1 MTSRETPSPAPIR
14 VLWLIKGLGPGG
26 AEQLLLS
33 SAEVADHDAF
43 DYDVAYVR
51 PDKDHLVQPL
61 RDLGVDVYRLGE
73 SDRWLTDLRGRLADY
88 DIVHVHSPLLAGAV
102 RLLVRALPRSGR
114 PAIVST
120 EHNVWSNFSR
130 PTRLLNAVTG
140 GMDDKRWAVSGEVKR
155 SMWPRL
161 AQRTEVLRHG
171 INLGTTLPPASSRAE
186 TRQRLGIAMDA
197 PVVICVANLRK
208 EKDYPNLMRAA
219 HQVLEQEPDAVFL
232 AVGQG
237 PLEAELSELHTRM
250 GLGDRF
256 RFLGYR
262 EDVRELLSAAD
273 VFALGSLQEG
283 LPVAIMEALQLSLP
297 IVATDVGG
305 VSEAVT
311 SDVNGFLVPPGDD
324 AALAAGILTALQ
336 DADLRHRLGAAS
348 RARASDFDIRTTVA
362 LEEAAYKRLV
372 GSPLVSRASQGDRD

>member
-14 VLWLIKGLGPGG
+14 VLWVIKGLGPGG

-33 SAEVADHDAF
+33 SAEVADHSAF

-51 PDKDHLVQPL
+51 PDKDQLVQAL
-61 RDLGVDVYRLGE
+61 RDLDVDVCRLGE
-73 SDRWLTDLRGRLADY
+73 TGRWLTDLRRRLRDY

-102 RLLVRALPRSGR
+102 RLLVRTLPRGR
-114 PAIVST
+114 RPVIVTT

-130 PTRLLNAVTG
+130 PTRLLNAATG

-155 SMWPRL
+155 SMWPHL
-161 AQRTEVLRHG
+161 ARRTEVLRHG
-171 INLGTTLPPASSRAE
+171 INLGAALPSDSSRAE

-219 HQVLEQEPDAVFL
+219 QQVLEQEPTAVFL

-237 PLEAELSELHTRM
+237 PLEAELSELHNSM
-250 GLGDRF
+250 ALGDRF

-262 EDVRELLSAAD
+262 DDVRELLSAAD

-311 SDVNGFLVPPGDD
+311 TGVNGILVPASDD
-324 AALAAGILTALQ
+324 AALASGILTVLQ
-336 DADLRHRLGAAS
+336 DPELRPRLGAAS
-348 RARASDFDIRTTVA
+348 RARSSDFDIRTTVA

-372 GSPLVSRASQGDRD
+372 GSS

>member
-14 VLWLIKGLGPGG
+14 VLWVIKGLGPGG

-51 PDKDHLVQPL
+51 PDKDHLVKPL
-61 RDLGVDVYRLGE
+61 SDLGLDVYRLGE
-73 SDRWLTDLRGRLADY
+73 SGRWLTELRGRLGDY
-88 DIVHVHSPLLAGAV
+88 DVVHVHSPLLAGTV
-102 RLLVRALPRSGR
+102 RLLVRTMPRGR
-114 PAIVST
+114 RPVLVTT
-120 EHNVWSNFSR
+120 EHNVWSNFSK

-140 GMDDKRWAVSGEVKR
+140 RADDHRWAVSGEVKR
-155 SMWPRL
+155 SMWPHL
-161 AQRTEVLRHG
+161 AQRTDVLRHG
-171 INLGTTLPPASSRAE
+171 INLGAALPTASGRAE
-186 TRQRLGIAMDA
+186 TRRQLGIPSDG

-219 HQVLEQEPDAVFL
+219 RQVLEQEPTAVFL

-237 PLEAELSELHTRM
+237 PLEAELTALHHSM

-262 EDVRELLSAAD
+262 EDVRELLFAAD

-311 SDVNGFLVPPGDD
+311 PEVNGLLVPAADD
-324 AALAAGILTALQ
+324 TALAAAILRVLQ
-336 DADLRHRLGAAS
+336 DPDLRHRFGAAS

-362 LEEAAYKRLV
+362 LEEDAYKRLV
-372 GSPLVSRASQGDRD
+372 GST

>member
-1 MTSRETPSPAPIR
+1 MTSPELLPPAVPIR

-33 SAEVADHDAF
+33 SAEVADHSAF
-43 DYDVAYVR
+43 DYDVAFVR
-51 PDKDHLVQPL
+51 PDKDQLVHPL
-61 RDLGVDVYRLGE
+61 RDRDVDVYRLGD
-73 SDRWLTDLRGRLADY
+73 SGRWLTDLRGRLRDY

-102 RLLVRALPRSGR
+102 RLLARSIARGR
-114 PAIVST
+114 RPIIVST

-130 PTRLLNAVTG
+130 PTRLLNALTG
-140 GMDDKRWAVSGEVKR
+140 RMDDKRWAVSHEVKR
-155 SMWPRL
+155 SMWSPL
-161 AQRTEVLRHG
+161 ATRTGVLRHG
-171 INLGTTLPPASSRAE
+171 IDLGAAPPPPSSRAE
-186 TRQRLGIAMDA
+186 IRRSLGIANDA

-219 HQVLEQEPDAVFL
+219 ATVLESHPDAVFL

-237 PLEAELSELHTRM
+237 PLETELAALHTRM

-262 EDVRELLSAAD
+262 EDVRALLSAAD

-283 LPVAIMEALQLSLP
+283 LPVAIMEALHQGLP

-305 VSEAVT
+305 VGEAVT
-311 SDVNGFLVPPGDD
+311 DGVNGFLVAPSDSG
-324 AALAAGILTALQ
+324 ALASALIAVLE
-336 DADLRHRLGAAS
+336 DPELRHRLGVAS
-348 RARASDFDIRTTVA
+348 RTRAAEFDIRQTVA
-362 LEEAAYKRLV
+362 LEEDVYKRLV
-372 GSPLVSRASQGDRD
+372 RERAAAL

>member
-1 MTSRETPSPAPIR
+1 MRIR

-33 SAEVADHDAF
+33 SAQVADHNAF
-43 DYDVAYVR
+43 DYDAAYVR
-51 PDKDHLVQPL
+51 PDKDQLVQPL
-61 RDLGVDVYRLGE
+61 RDLGLDVYRLGE
-73 SDRWLTDLRGRLADY
+73 SGGWLTDLRGRLGDY

-102 RLLVRALPRSGR
+102 RLLVRTMPRWRR
-114 PAIVST
+114 PVIVTT

-130 PTRLLNAVTG
+130 PTRVLNAVTG
-140 GMDDKRWAVSGEVKR
+140 RIDDKRWAVSEEVRR
-155 SMWPRL
+155 SMWSHL
-161 AQRTEVLRHG
+161 ARRTEVLRHG
-171 INLGTTLPPASSRAE
+171 INLGATLPAASSRAE
-186 TRQRLGIAMDA
+186 TRRRLHIAGDA

-219 HQVLEQEPDAVFL
+219 QQVFEQEPGAVFL

-237 PLEAELSELHTRM
+237 PLEAELSELHNGM

-311 SDVNGFLVPPGDD
+311 PNINGLLVPAADD
-324 AALAAGILTALQ
+324 AALATGILTLLQ
-336 DADLRHRLGAAS
+336 DPDLRRRLGATS
-348 RARASDFDIRTTVA
+348 RARASGFDIRTTVA
-362 LEEAAYKRLV
+362 LEESSYKRLV
-372 GSPLVSRASQGDRD
+372 DSP

>member
-1 MTSRETPSPAPIR
+1 MTSRETPSPGPIR

-33 SAEVADHDAF
+33 SAEVADHSAF
-43 DYDVAYVR
+43 DYDVAFVR
-51 PDKDHLVQPL
+51 PDKDQLVHPL
-61 RDLGVDVYRLGE
+61 RDRDVDVYRLGD
-73 SDRWLTDLRGRLADY
+73 SGRWLTDLRGRLRDY

-102 RLLVRALPRSGR
+102 RLLARSIARGR
-114 PAIVST
+114 RPIIVST

-130 PTRLLNAVTG
+130 PTRLLNALTG
-140 GMDDKRWAVSGEVKR
+140 RMDDKRWAVSHEVKR
-155 SMWPRL
+155 SMWSPL
-161 AQRTEVLRHG
+161 ATRTGVLRHG
-171 INLGTTLPPASSRAE
+171 IDLGAAPPPPSSRAE
-186 TRQRLGIAMDA
+186 IRRSLGIANDA

-219 HQVLEQEPDAVFL
+219 ATVLESHPDAVFL

-237 PLEAELSELHTRM
+237 PLETELAALHTRM

-262 EDVRELLSAAD
+262 EDVRALLSAAD

-283 LPVAIMEALQLSLP
+283 LPVAIMEALHQGLP

-305 VSEAVT
+305 VGEAVT
-311 SDVNGFLVPPGDD
+311 DGVNGFLVAPSDSG
-324 AALAAGILTALQ
+324 ALASALIAVLE
-336 DADLRHRLGAAS
+336 DPELRHRLGVAS
-348 RARASDFDIRTTVA
+348 RTRAAEFDIRQTVA
-362 LEEAAYKRLV
+362 LEEDVYKRLV
-372 GSPLVSRASQGDRD
+372 RERAAAL

>member
-1 MTSRETPSPAPIR
+1 VTSSDLPTAASIR

-33 SAEVADHDAF
+33 SAAVADRETFA
-43 DYDVAYVR
+43 YDVAYVR
-51 PDKDHLVQPL
+51 PDKDQLVKSL
-61 RDLGVDVYRLGE
+61 RELGVTVFRLGQ
-73 SDRWLTDLRGRLADY
+73 SGSWLTDLRQRLGHY

-102 RLLVRALPRSGR
+102 RLLARSIARGR
-114 PAIVST
+114 RPIIVST

-130 PTRLLNAVTG
+130 PTRLLNALTG
-140 GMDDKRWAVSGEVKR
+140 RMDDKRWAVSHEVKR
-155 SMWPRL
+155 SMWSPL
-161 AQRTEVLRHG
+161 ATRTGVLRHG
-171 INLGTTLPPASSRAE
+171 IDLGAAPPPPSSRAE
-186 TRQRLGIAMDA
+186 IRRSLGIANDA

-219 HQVLEQEPDAVFL
+219 ATVLESHPDAVFL

-237 PLEAELSELHTRM
+237 PLETELAALHTRM

-262 EDVRELLSAAD
+262 EDVRALLSAAD

-283 LPVAIMEALQLSLP
+283 LPVAIMEALHQGLP

-305 VSEAVT
+305 VGEAVT
-311 SDVNGFLVPPGDD
+311 DGVNGFLVAPSDSG
-324 AALAAGILTALQ
+324 ALASALIAVLE
-336 DADLRHRLGAAS
+336 DPELRHRLGVAS
-348 RARASDFDIRTTVA
+348 RTRAAEFDIRQTVA
-362 LEEAAYKRLV
+362 LEEDVYKRLV
-372 GSPLVSRASQGDRD
+372 RERAAAL

>member
-1 MTSRETPSPAPIR
+1 MTSRETPSPGPIR

-33 SAEVADHDAF
+33 SAEVADHSAF
-43 DYDVAYVR
+43 DYDVAFVR
-51 PDKDHLVQPL
+51 PDKDQLVHPL
-61 RDLGVDVYRLGE
+61 RDRDVDVYRLGD
-73 SDRWLTDLRGRLADY
+73 SGRWLTDLRGRLRDY

-102 RLLVRALPRSGR
+102 RLLVRTLPRGRR
-114 PAIVST
+114 PAVVST

-171 INLGTTLPPASSRAE
+171 INLGTTLPRASSRTE
-186 TRQRLGIAMDA
+186 TRRQLGISSDA

-219 HQVLEQEPDAVFL
+219 QQVLEHEPDAVFL

-283 LPVAIMEALQLSLP
+283 LPVAIMEAL
-297 IVATDVGG
+297 
-305 VSEAVT
+305 
-311 SDVNGFLVPPGDD
+311 
-324 AALAAGILTALQ
+324 
-336 DADLRHRLGAAS
+336 
-348 RARASDFDIRTTVA
+348 
-362 LEEAAYKRLV
+362 
-372 GSPLVSRASQGDRD
+372 